1 MLSQSSVLSY
11 GDVVHQ
17 FIWNNQN
24 ITVQKLSLF
33 ETGLFS
39 KGIVTIG
46 DLLSDTGIYWNL
58 SKALKGVKALS
69 ANLSPIEQ
77 FKLMSIVDA
86 IPREWKQIIS
96 RQSTRPLP
104 SKIGDT
110 IYLKIENSEGALS
123 KLSSKLLY
131 RTFKSKKQVPPTAQK
146 KSKEKFPQPLFDW
159 KKIYSSHD

>member
-1 MLSQSSVLSY
+1 VLSY

-24 ITVQKLSLF
+24 VTVQKLSLF

-46 DLLSDTGIYWNL
+46 DLLFDTGIYWNL
-58 SKALKGVKALS
+58 SKALRMLIS
-69 ANLSPIEQ
+69 ANLSPIEH

-110 IYLKIENSEGALS
+110 IYLKIENSEVALS

-131 RTFKSKKQVPPTAQK
+131 STFKSKKQVPPTAQK
-146 KSKEKFPQPLFDW
+146 KSKEKFPHTLFDW